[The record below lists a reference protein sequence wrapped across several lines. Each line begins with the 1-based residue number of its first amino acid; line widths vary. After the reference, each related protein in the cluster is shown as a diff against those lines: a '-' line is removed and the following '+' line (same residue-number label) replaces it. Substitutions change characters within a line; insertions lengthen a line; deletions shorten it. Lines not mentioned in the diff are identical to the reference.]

1 MPVKRLLVV
10 DDEKDIVTLLQLLL
24 EREGYQV
31 DIATS
36 AYDALERANDHRYEM
51 LVTDLMMP
59 GMDGFQLIKKL
70 RQHYATNPP
79 VLVVTAIK
87 DPRPKLDAVGLHDA
101 DILEKPFVRKTLV
114 AAIKKL
120 IGEPNSA

>member
-24 EREGYQV
+24 EREGYIV

-36 AYDALERANDHRYEM
+36 AYDALERAHDHRYEM

-70 RQHYATNPP
+70 RQYYATNIP

-120 IGEPNSA
+120 VGEPNSA